1 MTLPNGME
9 VRTDIFEDETGRFD
23 VLLDITH
30 GDFEDLQ
37 FGNVSFHNYSIIFI
51 SFILFSLIF
60 RKLSSL
66 IFTRNT
72 SFEPQKREESIFDIF
87 DWSRRRHF

>member
-66 IFTRNT
+66 ILNFC
-72 SFEPQKREESIFDIF
+72 IL
-87 DWSRRRHF
+87 RHVECRILNNEFS